1 MQSQGEKSREGIGII
16 GYVLRNMH
24 RMEAMM
30 ARTVGIGIQSFE
42 RVVTNHYFYV
52 DKTNFIKE
60 WWESGDDV
68 TLITRPRRFG
78 KTLNMNMVE
87 RFFSV
92 KYKEQGQ
99 IFENLSIWKE
109 DRYRKL
115 QGTYPVIALSFADIK
130 ETTAFGT
137 KKRICQIIEE
147 LYNQYD
153 FLPDSGCMNEKEKES
168 FGRITVDMN
177 DYEAAGALKML
188 SLYLS
193 RYYKKH
199 VILLLDEY
207 DTPFQEAYLYG
218 YWDELVEFVR
228 SLFNSTFKTNP
239 YLERALMTG
248 ITRISKESLF
258 SDLNNPRI
266 VSATTNSYADSFG
279 FTWEEVE
286 EALKEYGLEHYRQ
299 EVKDWY
305 DGFRFGEKKEI
316 YNPWSLLNYI
326 KEKRFAAYWA
336 NTSSNRLVNR
346 LIQKGNKNIKMVMED
361 LLNGKSLKIRLD
373 EQVVFEQL
381 EHRESAIWSLLLASG
396 YLKVKDLHINTKTG
410 KTTYEL
416 MLTNREV
423 RLMFEG
429 MIEEWFSESVPAYN
443 DFIRAMFCDDVKQM
457 NLYMNEVALQTFSFF
472 DSGNTPSKTEP
483 ERFYH
488 GFVLGLMVDLS
499 EQYLITSN
507 RESGFG
513 RYDVM
518 LEPKSRTDK
527 AFILEFKVFD
537 PDLDEK
543 TLEDT
548 AQAAL
553 RQIEDKGYAASLT
566 GKGFDLKQ
574 IRKYGFAFQG
584 KQVLIQSEYKKCLG

>member
-1 MQSQGEKSREGIGII
+1 
-16 GYVLRNMH
+16 
-24 RMEAMM
+24 M

-42 RVVTNHYFYV
+42 RVISNHYFYV
-52 DKTNFIKE
+52 DKTSFIKE
-60 WWESGDDV
+60 WWENGDDV

-99 IFENLSIWKE
+99 IFEKLAIWNEEK
-109 DRYRKL
+109 YRNL

-147 LYNQYD
+147 LFNQYD
-153 FLPDSGCMNEKEKES
+153 FLPASGCLNEKEKES

-177 DYEAAGALKML
+177 DYEASNSLKML
-188 SLYLS
+188 SLYLT
-193 RYYKKH
+193 RYYKKQ

-218 YWDELVEFVR
+218 YWNELVEFVR

-239 YLERALMTG
+239 YLERALLTG
-248 ITRISKESLF
+248 ITRISKESVF

-266 VSATTNSYADSFG
+266 ISTTTNSYTDSFG

-286 EALKEYGLEHYRQ
+286 EALKEYGLEHQGQ
-299 EVKDWY
+299 EVKNWY
-305 DGFRFGEKKEI
+305 DGFSFGERKEI
-316 YNPWSLLNYI
+316 YNPWSLLNYL
-326 KEKRFAAYWA
+326 KEKKFAPYWA
-336 NTSSNRLVNR
+336 NTSGNRLVNQ
-346 LIQKGNKNIKMVMED
+346 LIQKGNKNVKMMMED
-361 LLNGKSLKIRLD
+361 LLNGKSLRIRMD
-373 EQVVFEQL
+373 EQVAFEQL

-396 YLKVKDLHINTKTG
+396 YLKVNQLHINIKTG

-423 RLMFEG
+423 RLMFEE

-443 DFIRAMFCDDVKQM
+443 DFIRAMLCDDIKQM
-457 NLYMNEVALQTFSFF
+457 NLYMNEVAFHTFSFF
-472 DSGNTPSKTEP
+472 DSGKTPSRTEP

-499 EQYLITSN
+499 DQYQITSN

-518 LEPKSRTDK
+518 LEPKDNK
-527 AFILEFKVFD
+527 AGQAYILEFKVHD
-537 PDLDEK
+537 PDSDGK

-553 RQIEDKGYAASLT
+553 RQIAEKGYTAALT
-566 GKGFDLKQ
+566 AKGFDQKQ
-574 IRKYGFAFQG
+574 IRRYGFAFRG
-584 KQVLIQSEYKKCLG
+584 KQVLIQADNPE

>member
-1 MQSQGEKSREGIGII
+1 
-16 GYVLRNMH
+16 
-24 RMEAMM
+24 
-30 ARTVGIGIQSFE
+30 
-42 RVVTNHYFYV
+42 
-52 DKTNFIKE
+52 
-60 WWESGDDV
+60 
-68 TLITRPRRFG
+68 
-78 KTLNMNMVE
+78 
-87 RFFSV
+87 
-92 KYKEQGQ
+92 
-99 IFENLSIWKE
+99 
-109 DRYRKL
+109 
-115 QGTYPVIALSFADIK
+115 
-130 ETTAFGT
+130 
-137 KKRICQIIEE
+137 
-147 LYNQYD
+147 
-153 FLPDSGCMNEKEKES
+153 
-168 FGRITVDMN
+168 
-177 DYEAAGALKML
+177 
-188 SLYLS
+188 
-193 RYYKKH
+193 
-199 VILLLDEY
+199 
-207 DTPFQEAYLYG
+207 
-218 YWDELVEFVR
+218 
-228 SLFNSTFKTNP
+228 
-239 YLERALMTG
+239 
-248 ITRISKESLF
+248 
-258 SDLNNPRI
+258 
-266 VSATTNSYADSFG
+266 
-279 FTWEEVE
+279 
-286 EALKEYGLEHYRQ
+286 
-299 EVKDWY
+299 
-305 DGFRFGEKKEI
+305 
-316 YNPWSLLNYI
+316 
-326 KEKRFAAYWA
+326 
-336 NTSSNRLVNR
+336 
-346 LIQKGNKNIKMVMED
+346 MVMED

>member
-1 MQSQGEKSREGIGII
+1 VIFLQKGE
-16 GYVLRNMH
+16 N
-24 RMEAMM
+24 M

-42 RVVTNHYFYV
+42 RVIINNYFYI
-52 DKTNFIKE
+52 DKTSFIKE

-99 IFENLSIWKE
+99 IFEKLFIWKE
-109 DRYRKL
+109 EKYRKL
-115 QGTYPVIALSFADIK
+115 QGSYPVIALSFADIK

-153 FLPDSGCMNEKEKES
+153 FLLDSGCLNEKEKES

-177 DYEAAGALKML
+177 DYEAAGSLKML

-193 RYYKKH
+193 RYYGKQ

-218 YWDELVEFVR
+218 YWEELVEFVR

-248 ITRISKESLF
+248 ITRISKESVF

-266 VSATTNSYADSFG
+266 VSTTTNSYTDSFG

-286 EALKEYGLEHYRQ
+286 ESLKEYGLEAQRQ
-299 EVKDWY
+299 EVKAWY
-305 DGFRFGEKKEI
+305 DGFSFGERKEI
-316 YNPWSLLNYI
+316 YNPWSLLNYL
-326 KEKRFAAYWA
+326 KEKRFAAYWS
-336 NTSSNRLVNR
+336 NTSGNRLVNR
-346 LIQKGNKNIKMVMED
+346 LIQKGNKNVKMIMED
-361 LLNGKSLKIRLD
+361 LLNGRFLKIRMD
-373 EQVVFEQL
+373 EQVAFEQL
-381 EHRESAIWSLLLASG
+381 ERRESAIWSLLLASG
-396 YLKVKDLHINTKTG
+396 YLKVNNLHINAKNG

-443 DFIRAMFCDDVKQM
+443 DFIRAMFRDDVKQM

-472 DSGNTPSKTEP
+472 DTGNTSSKTEP

-499 EQYLITSN
+499 DRYRITSN
-507 RESGFG
+507 RESGYG

-518 LEPKSRTDK
+518 LEPKNMADR
-527 AFILEFKVFD
+527 AFILEFKVHD

-543 TLEDT
+543 TLKDT

-553 RQIEDKGYAASLT
+553 RQIEDKGYEASLIA
-566 GKGFDLKQ
+566 KGFYPGQ
-574 IRKYGFAFQG
+574 IRAYGFAFRG
-584 KQVLIQSEYKKCLG
+584 KQVLIQSGVPGCLSAAWQQQIKP